1 MSSSRSTE
9 PAAARPRRGAQQA
22 RSRETERRIVEAAT
36 GLFLRDGY
44 AATTMA
50 AISQQAGV
58 AVQSLYLRFGSK
70 VEILAAALDVAI
82 VGDDEPIPLLERA
95 WTADIATART
105 GRQAV
110 EVCVAEIRRILQ
122 RTHPLY
128 AVLLASAAGDTADL
142 LAENKRQRR
151 AGLRAIA
158 GLLAAK
164 PGFAA
169 DLTPDKTGDLLYTAL
184 SEEAYRLLVV
194 DCDWTPDAWQSWNV
208 ETITALL
215 FPTRSRAKLQR
226 PWTSS

>member
-22 RSRETERRIVEAAT
+22 RSRETERRVVEAAT
-36 GLFLRDGY
+36 GLFLRHGY

-50 AISQQAGV
+50 AISTEAGV

-82 VGDDEPIPLLERA
+82 VGDDEPIPLLERS

-122 RTHPLY
+122 RTHQLY
-128 AVLLASAAGDTADL
+128 AVLLASAAGDAGDL
-142 LAENKRQRR
+142 LADNKRQRR

-169 DLTPDKTGDLLYTAL
+169 DLNPDRAGDLLYTTL
-184 SEEAYRLLVV
+184 SEEAYGLLVV
-194 DCDWTPDAWQSWNV
+194 DCGWTPDAWQSCNV

-215 FPTRSRAKLQR
+215 FPTRSRGNLQR